1 MNTLP
6 IAGTM
11 KSVSFYPDDTIQT
24 IRQYLALE
32 MNTHPDRMFIQIKIV
47 LPSDYYLR
55 NPKEWT
61 GLFLRLSQDG
71 QTVSVDSMRTY
82 LEQIRL
88 NTGITAKQI
97 TKEEWE
103 EKDEYLAPLYNPGMD
118 FEEYRVFGVPEALS
132 FVLPLPPRDI
142 AIPSA
147 SIPIP
152 QTASLFETLYPF
164 ETREFQITIVED
176 GMGDFVLRNY
186 FPLLKQDAPNN
197 IENLRAS
204 IESTRNQYEKLM
216 GLDTPIHETLHVL
229 RVKWYIPFVGT
240 SIPAPR
246 SRFEQ
251 IFYGM
256 TVNEKTPYIGYFTAK
271 TETMRHKFYVEDPK
285 TKKPWLDTSMF
296 KSWYATTQPQRRLP
310 TLLLYRGKTRSKFD
324 RIAITSKDIT
334 VDIHRDK
341 TSTESLEEM
350 KQSIFEWMKT
360 LDALVPFIDMG
371 DIELS
376 RWTVGDMSVLA
387 TYKNDIKEFDMH
399 RFPCLTQLFSLQNE
413 NFRLLRAERT
423 STDLEPIELQALQVL
438 SEDDA
443 ERTPNFL
450 AERLN
455 LSIEEATNVF
465 RRILDL
471 SEESNIEKTL
481 RSYPIV
487 KFSNNEVILKF
498 ITNIERTLKYASIL
512 RFVLTSDSES
522 VNEVCPRRMEKVA
535 PKIAIPQQE
544 LNMDEEF
551 SPDDELNALLGF
563 SMGEEEEEKP
573 EEGTETVEKKLK
585 VQKKSQGTYNY
596 FNARLQK
603 FDPDTF
609 DKSIHPSK
617 CDKPKQVVAITPQDK
632 ERMGSQYN
640 YEDAPEN
647 EKLPVETPNA
657 TLVCPP
663 YWCMRDEIPLR
674 ESQLTTGEDGELH
687 CPVCSGKVRSNDT
700 QDTAEYTV
708 IKRDATAKYPDFM
721 KVVSSINKRK
731 IPCCYQKP
739 RSTSG
744 VLTTKE
750 DVSYV
755 LDPTSTN
762 VPGRRMVFLT
772 NDVAKHL
779 RVSTD
784 YEKSV
789 KKGRLLA
796 GEGDVFRVGL
806 GSPLQSLPVLL
817 GDKTKIAPPSE
828 AREKTIAC
836 SFFRTWK
843 KGTTMDEKVAS
854 INEAFETGSLSFLEE
869 LEYATAF
876 LRCEVVLMKLD
887 SKTIQCGFWSETLG
901 ANSRTILVVDNTV
914 LCYVSRN
921 KSKADS
927 KPKFNCDLRNKP
939 FDKDTLPLIRSL
951 HQQACSANVPILD
964 DAIQE
969 LRNAGVSEYQVIL
982 DPYNRIQAVF
992 VPERVILPVR
1002 PTSTKPDAGVPVRND
1017 YSDIRDEELPDGS
1030 AVRTFLQGT
1039 QHPGFK
1045 KTADLQ
1051 DINGMITEFLLA
1063 SGYRIP
1069 IQAEEPDEGP
1079 DYAAEVL
1086 QTVRNASEDELVSGN
1101 PNQGDTTLAQE
1112 ISYSQEIYE
1121 FLLFALSKDLQS
1133 DDFGD
1138 LRTMIESKNASLY
1151 KTLKKWFHE
1160 HSYKDTTKS
1169 PIDFISKVRTPCGQ
1183 MTTDE
1188 CKKSTLCGI
1197 NAGVC
1202 KIRVKPIVEEDVIL
1216 KRMVKVLRDNDKQ
1229 RALVLDGT
1237 VSPFFS
1243 TVLFLQM
1250 PHEWITTSV

>member
-32 MNTHPDRMFIQIKIV
+32 MNTHPDRMFVQIKVV
-47 LPSDYYLR
+47 LPANYYVQ
-55 NPKEWT
+55 NPKEWSA
-61 GLFLRLSQDG
+61 LFLRLSQDG
-71 QTVSVDSMRTY
+71 QTISVDSMKTY
-82 LEQIRL
+82 LEQVRL
-88 NTGITAKQI
+88 NSGISPKQI
-97 TKEEWE
+97 SKEEWE
-103 EKDEYLAPLYNPGMD
+103 EKDEYLTPIYNPGVD

-132 FVLPLPPRDI
+132 FVLPLPPRDV
-142 AIPSA
+142 AIPPA

-164 ETREFQITIVED
+164 ETREFHITVFED
-176 GMGDFVLRNY
+176 GMGDFVQRNY
-186 FPLLKQDAPNN
+186 FPLLRQDTPNN
-197 IENLRAS
+197 IENLRSS
-204 IESTRNQYEKLM
+204 IEATRSQYQKLM
-216 GLDTPIHETLHVL
+216 GLDTPKHETLHVL
-229 RVKWYIPFVGT
+229 RAKWYIPYVHTTF
-240 SIPAPR
+240 SAPR

-285 TKKPWLDTSMF
+285 TKKPWLDTTLF
-296 KSWYATTQPQRRLP
+296 RSWYSTTQPQRRMP
-310 TLLLYRGKTRSKFD
+310 TLLLYRGKNRTTFD
-324 RIAITSKDIT
+324 RIAITPKDIT

-341 TSTESLEEM
+341 TSTETLDEM

-360 LDALVPFIDMG
+360 FDALVPFLDST
-371 DIELS
+371 DIELP
-376 RWTVGDMSVLA
+376 RWTVGDLSVLA
-387 TYKNDIKEFDMH
+387 TYKTDIKEFDMH
-399 RFPCLTQLFSLQNE
+399 RFPCLSQLFSLQND

-423 STDLEPIELQALQVL
+423 STDLEPIELQALQAL
-438 SEDDA
+438 NEEDA
-443 ERTPNFL
+443 ERTPEFL
-450 AERLN
+450 AQRLN
-455 LSIEEATNVF
+455 ISIQDATNVF
-465 RRILDL
+465 RKILEM
-471 SEESNIEKTL
+471 SEDTNLEKTL
-481 RSYPIV
+481 RSYPVI
-487 KFSNNEVILKF
+487 KFSNKEVILKF
-498 ITNIERTLKYASIL
+498 ITNVERTLQYASIL
-512 RFVLTSDSES
+512 RFVLSSDSES
-522 VNEVCPRRMEKVA
+522 VNEVCPRRMEKVVA
-535 PKIAIPQQE
+535 KVAIPQQE
-544 LNMDEEF
+544 LNMEEEF

-563 SMGEEEEEKP
+563 SEEPVQEEEAEIEGEEP
-573 EEGTETVEKKLK
+573 TEKKLK
-585 VQKKSQGTYNY
+585 IQRKTQGTYNY
-596 FNARLQK
+596 FNSRLQK

-609 DKSIHPSK
+609 DKTIHPNK
-617 CDKPKQVVAITPQDK
+617 CDKPKQVIALTPQDK
-632 ERMGSQYN
+632 ERIGSEYN
-640 YEDAPEN
+640 YEDATET
-647 EKLPVETPNA
+647 EKLPVENPDA
-657 TLVCPP
+657 TLICPP

-674 ESQLTTGEDGELH
+674 ESQLKTGEDGELH
-687 CPVCSGKVRSNDT
+687 CPVCLGKVRSNDT
-700 QDTAEYTV
+700 QDTSEYTV

-739 RSTSG
+739 RSLSG
-744 VLTTKE
+744 VLATKE

-755 LDPTSTN
+755 LDSTSTN
-762 VPGRRMVFLT
+762 VPGRRMVYLSEEI
-772 NDVAKHL
+772 AKQL
-779 RVSTD
+779 RVSTN

-806 GSPLQSLPVLL
+806 GSPLQTLPVLL
-817 GDKTKIAPPSE
+817 NDKTKISKPID
-828 AREKTIAC
+828 AREKTISC

-843 KGTTMDEKVAS
+843 KGTTIDEKVAS
-854 INEAFETGSLSFLEE
+854 INEAFESGSLTFFEE

-876 LRCEVVLMKLD
+876 LRCEVILMKLD
-887 SKTIQCGFWSETLG
+887 TKTIQCGFWSETLG
-901 ANSRTILVVDNTV
+901 ANSRTILVMDNTV
-914 LCYVSRN
+914 LGYVSRS

-927 KPKFNCDLRNKP
+927 KPKFDCDLRSAFAKN
-939 FDKDTLPLIRSL
+939 TLPLVRSL
-951 HQQACSANVPILD
+951 HQDACSANVPTLD

-982 DPYNRIQAVF
+982 DPYKRIQAVF
-992 VPERVILPVR
+992 VPSKVILPVR
-1002 PTSTKPDAGVPVRND
+1002 PTSTKPDEGVPVRND
-1017 YSDIRDEELPDGS
+1017 YSDVRDEELPDG
-1030 AVRTFLQGT
+1030 VYLRTFLEET
-1039 QHPGFK
+1039 QHPGFV

-1063 SGYRIP
+1063 SGYRVP
-1069 IQAEEPDEGP
+1069 VQPEEPDEGP

-1086 QTVRNASEDELVSGN
+1086 QTVRTTSEKELVSGK
-1101 PNQGDTTLAQE
+1101 PNQADTSLAQE
-1112 ISYSQEIYE
+1112 ISYSQEVYD

-1138 LRTMIESKNASLY
+1138 LRTLIERKDASMY
-1151 KTLKKWFHE
+1151 KALKKWFHE

-1188 CKKSTLCGI
+1188 CKKSSLCGI
-1197 NAGVC
+1197 NRGVC
-1202 KIRVKPIVEEDVIL
+1202 KIRVKPILEEDAIL
-1216 KRMVKVLRDNDKQ
+1216 KRMVKTLRDNDKQ

-1243 TVLFLQM
+1243 TVLFLEM